1 MHLQI
6 FCAMLSFPVDRLVVH
21 TELEA
26 FFLSTGQIPKSIE
39 YERGDNS
46 AEVLQIPD
54 HLAVIKTWL
63 A

>member
-1 MHLQI
+1 
-6 FCAMLSFPVDRLVVH
+6 MLSFPVDRLVVH

-26 FFLSTGQIPKSIE
+26 FFLSTGQVPKSIE

-46 AEVLQIPD
+46 AEVLKIPD